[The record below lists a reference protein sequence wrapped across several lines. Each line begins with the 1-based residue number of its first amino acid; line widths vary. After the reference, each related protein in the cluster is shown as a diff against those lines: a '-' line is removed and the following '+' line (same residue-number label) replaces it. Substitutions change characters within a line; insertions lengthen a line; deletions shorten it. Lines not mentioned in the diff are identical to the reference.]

1 MRRIM
6 TIPLVILIIVITSFP
21 VSAISSNNDVY
32 IDFYGRGVQSG
43 AVTTYHQM
51 PSISTGSLYY
61 FRVQQYAA
69 SEQWTGI
76 DFDYSPVPLVQP
88 TLTSFDIQCA
98 FLVAADLYIC
108 LPFSVTVDSFG
119 ALASY
124 YDAGSSFGSYQS
136 GSCYQLNVGTSTYSN
151 YPYDS
156 VYLDYSS
163 TSPASMYWY
172 FYKFNDVPAGS
183 YIVSIPMS
191 RMFEYYDGTGYISNW
206 YIGFGC
212 IAEKIPDDSGSSS
225 SSPIGGGSGGSG
237 GSSGGN
243 TFLDPWYSPDADLT
257 SNMESITDTLDAAI
271 SSAGSVFEQ
280 IFYACYASYQLEQIV
295 FVSDQNNVQQS
306 KVFNTSLDN
315 VISNFDSGATDYPTS
330 LDQMSVNYKTA
341 LQTAET
347 PEQGNYITA
356 VYQAKQQELLGKAMQ
371 DAGDKVKEVI
381 TDEDLTDLDDYN
393 KLESE
398 LLDQLD
404 IQQLEDTLDYKIW
417 LNLLPYDEAMTYRT
431 IFDFF
436 VNDAVWRWWILIPF
450 MFTIVSII
458 LGTGVSMVGRSIT
471 INRMHSDRSRN
482 NRG

>member
-1 MRRIM
+1 MRKIM
-6 TIPLVILIIVITSFP
+6 IIPLVILIIVITSFP
-21 VSAISSNNDVY
+21 VSAITSNNDVY

-43 AVTTYHQM
+43 AVTTFHPM
-51 PSISTGSLYY
+51 TSLSTGSLYY
-61 FRVQQYAA
+61 LRLQQSAVM
-69 SEQWTGI
+69 EQWTGI
-76 DFDYSPVPLVQP
+76 DYDYSPQVLSKP
-88 TLTSFDIQCA
+88 TLSNFEIQLA
-98 FLVAADLYIC
+98 FLVTADIYIC
-108 LPFSVTVDSFG
+108 LPFSVPTSSFG
-119 ALASY
+119 SLGSY
-124 YDAGSSFGSYQS
+124 YDADGAFGSYQS
-136 GSCYQLNVGTSTYSN
+136 GSGYQVNVGTSTYSSYLYDTLTLEYTSE
-151 YPYDS
+151 YP
-156 VYLDYSS
+156 S
-163 TSPASMYWY
+163 TMYWY

-183 YIVSIPMS
+183 YVISIPMNLL
-191 RMFEYYDGTGYISNW
+191 FEYSSGVYYASPW
-206 YIGFGC
+206 YFGFGC

-225 SSPIGGGSGGSG
+225 STPIGGGSGGSG
-237 GSSGGN
+237 GGN
-243 TFLDPWYSPDADLT
+243 TFLDPWFSPDADLT
-257 SNMESITDTLDAAI
+257 TNMESIADTLDAAI
-271 SSAGSVFEQ
+271 ASAGTVFEQ

-295 FVSDQNNVQQS
+295 FVSDQHNVQQT

-341 LQTAET
+341 LETAET

-381 TDEDLTDLDDYN
+381 TDEDLTDLDDYT

-471 INRMHSDRSRN
+471 INRMHAERSRN

>member
-6 TIPLVILIIVITSFP
+6 IIPLVILIIAITSFP
-21 VSAISSNNDVY
+21 VSAITSDNDVY

-43 AVTTYHQM
+43 AVTTFHPM
-51 PSISTGSLYY
+51 SNITTGNLYY
-61 FRVQQYAA
+61 FRVLQSAVT
-69 SEQWTGI
+69 EQWTGI
-76 DFDYSPVPLVQP
+76 DTQYTPVPLTKP
-88 TLTSFDIQCA
+88 TLSNFEIQLA
-98 FLVAADLYIC
+98 FLVSADIYIC
-108 LPFSVTVDSFG
+108 LPFSVASSSFG
-119 ALASY
+119 SLGSY
-124 YDAGSSFGSYQS
+124 YDQDSSFGSYQS
-136 GSCYQLNVGTSTYSN
+136 GSGYQLNIGTSTYSN
-151 YPYDS
+151 YPYDTLT
-156 VYLDYSS
+156 LDYSS
-163 TSPASMYWY
+163 DYPATMYWY

-183 YIVSIPMS
+183 YVISIPMS
-191 RMFEYYDGTGYISNW
+191 LLFEYIVDYSVISPW
-206 YIGFGC
+206 YFGFGC
-212 IAEKIPDDSGSSS
+212 IAEKLPDDSGSSS
-225 SSPIGGGSGGSG
+225 STPIGGGSGGSG
-237 GSSGGN
+237 GGN
-243 TFLDPWYSPDADLT
+243 TFLDPWFSSDADLT
-257 SNMESITDTLDAAI
+257 TNMESITDTLDAAI
-271 SSAGSVFEQ
+271 ASAGTIFEQ
-280 IFYACYASYQLEQIV
+280 IFYAVYASYQLEQIV
-295 FVSDQNNVQQS
+295 FVSDQHNVQQT

-341 LQTAET
+341 LETAET

-371 DAGDKVKEVI
+371 DAGEKVKEVI
-381 TDEDLTDLDDYN
+381 TDEDLNDLDEYT

-450 MFTIVSII
+450 MFIIVSII

-471 INRMHSDRSRN
+471 INRMHAERSKN